1 MVNRATCNEIMGV
14 DELFYLD
21 DQTETDEIGNCNV
34 SFEKSSIWIVVGRN
48 LLYMPILLC
57 GKIVVIKLFIVTL
70 DIFAENRE
78 KRSNPLK

>member
-1 MVNRATCNEIMGV
+1 MGV

-34 SFEKSSIWIVVGRN
+34 SFAKSSIWIVVGRN